1 MKPGVY
7 VHIPFCEQRCYYC
20 AFTVAVSPEQTYEPY
35 VRRLIR
41 EIQLSG
47 FDEPPETIFFGGG
60 TPSILDGTL
69 IEAILASLPCGA
81 TEISLEANPG
91 TLTDAKLEQYRRAG
105 VNRISLGA
113 QSFNDED
120 LKNAGR
126 LHSSADV
133 FRDIAS
139 LRKHGFNNISVD
151 LIAGLPHQRIEIWRD
166 NLSVLENVRPEHVSI
181 YMLDVEERSAW
192 GKSGS
197 DIPDDDVFASFYTEA
212 AERLSKAGYVH
223 YEISNWALP
232 GFECR
237 HNLKY
242 WTGVP
247 YRGFGVSAHSFDPEK
262 GGPEHIP
269 LLAEEGWT
277 RHQTRYREA
286 SFDGADGVV
295 SSEPMRDFAGLPLRL
310 RPIGLALRATPSA
323 RNKEASQH
331 LIDRAATP
339 PLRGGECSYPK
350 RFWNTNSL
358 KEYGDMI
365 DAGRLP
371 ISGEEDLTREMRLEE
386 AFLIGLRRT
395 CGFDIWRVAEEIG
408 LCYPPSWFQ
417 RVSELEAAGWIQ
429 FDGKFLK
436 LTSSGWL
443 LANGVTEEL
452 LWPTLLST
460 SEAIP

>member
-20 AFTVAVSPEQTYEPY
+20 AFTVAVAPEQTYAPY

-60 TPSILDGTL
+60 TPSIIDGRL
-69 IEAILASLPCGA
+69 IENIVTSFPGGAS
-81 TEISLEANPG
+81 EISLEANPG
-91 TLTDAKLEQYRRAG
+91 TLTEAKLEQYGRAG

-126 LHSSADV
+126 VHTSADV
-133 FRDIAS
+133 FRDIAA
-139 LRKHGFNNISVD
+139 LRRHGFANISVD
-151 LIAGLPHQRIEIWRD
+151 LIAGLPHQRKEIWRE
-166 NLSVLENVRPEHVSI
+166 NLRVVEDLRPEHVSI

-192 GKSGS
+192 GKSRS
-197 DIPDDDVFASFYTEA
+197 DIPEDDVFAAFYMEA

-247 YRGFGVSAHSFDPEK
+247 YRGFGVSAHSFAVASPSGRGQREVQGEGRKSNPVRRPSSCPLPEADDNF
-262 GGPEHIP
+262 
-269 LLAEEGWT
+269 LAAPT
-277 RHQTRYREA
+277 
-286 SFDGADGVV
+286 
-295 SSEPMRDFAGLPLRL
+295 
-310 RPIGLALRATPSA
+310 
-323 RNKEASQH
+323 
-331 LIDRAATP
+331 
-339 PLRGGECSYPK
+339 
-350 RFWNTNSL
+350 RFWNTTSL
-358 KEYGDMI
+358 AGYAAML

-371 ISGEEDLTREMRLEE
+371 IAGEEQLTREMRLEE

-395 CGFDIWRVAEEIG
+395 CGFDIWRVAEELG
-408 LCYPPSWFQ
+408 VSYPQSWFD
-417 RVSELEAAGWIQ
+417 RVSELEDAGWIQ
-429 FDGKFLK
+429 FDGKFLR